1 MYPVNGSHYLLAKE
15 NKKLTFGGLLMVNVY
30 HQVSVILNQRVEKWL
45 TGWLEFSDMTL
56 YL

>member
-1 MYPVNGSHYLLAKE
+1 MYPVNGSHYLLAK
-15 NKKLTFGGLLMVNVY
+15 KLTFGDLLMVNVH
-30 HQVSVILNQRVEKWL
+30 HQVILNQRVEKWL